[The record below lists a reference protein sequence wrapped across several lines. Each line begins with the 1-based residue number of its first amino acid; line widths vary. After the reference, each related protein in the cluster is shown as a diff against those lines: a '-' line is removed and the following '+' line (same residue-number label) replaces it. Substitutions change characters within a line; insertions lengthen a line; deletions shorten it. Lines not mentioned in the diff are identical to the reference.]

1 MRSYTTNILPTDAAY
16 YKASNA
22 IIVGNQIRFSAG
34 GTVSISLD
42 KTQLATMTEY
52 FRVTALAAPPSDA
65 YTGTLTLL
73 IHAKAAN
80 GKYFTH
86 FCNLNMV
93 QDEVFSEELEFI
105 AEEYE
110 FFTLTYSATTECTL
124 FSWELCPEASDGDIQ
139 VVIDGVKQSLPRLLY
154 DYNTTE
160 VTIEQAPHMVGMIHC
175 YLIDN
180 TDLQGHF
187 TMTFTASEYATVHVR
202 FLDNNMVELFSP
214 MLFTVL
220 KGLNTIGIPHAYL
233 NKLAGI
239 HNFCVTVQVTNGYL
253 KVPIR
258 SMLYTIDGGYLASR
272 LMDPGMNVM
281 DLSIRQLPNERSPS
295 QIWCIG
301 IDNDIVIVK
310 RRSYDISKYN
320 EAWQA
325 VYNMGTGRAAAIE
338 FDGNW
343 VLRHSAENYTLETE
357 EIPKIAIVDM
367 EKNLYVYMRA
377 TKEDPIFIDSDVDY
391 ISMVRGYKSSIYLE
405 QDQGVILCYVKGGNV
420 YYKQYAYFQGS
431 YTWLP
436 TELFIDTGDVL
447 TANVQRLNDYRVGF
461 SVTTQTENHWYIS
474 DRTYV
479 GQSFIPET
487 VHMRPRVD
495 VTIGLLLASDLP
507 DDLTATAVLSE
518 TRKRIIATFNHPI
531 RCTTAQCEQWM
542 TIPDEL
548 RRVLE
553 SISVVG
559 SQMIIVVKEPLK
571 VPYTITLLQ
580 STTWQYY
587 FDGRWLAF
595 RAPVSFQYDPYVYQ
609 EAYNTEAVTL
619 KVTQMTSNINLIP
632 VNTMYHSQNENVQ
645 MDIAAMEAPILLK
658 STNPLPYTIA
668 SESANFDVVG
678 FETSIVL
685 TLVGES
691 PI

>member
-16 YKASNA
+16 YKVSNA
-22 IIVGNQIRFSAG
+22 SIVGNQIQFSAG
-34 GTVSISLD
+34 GVVSISLD
-42 KTQLATMTEY
+42 ETRLVTMTEY
-52 FRVTALAAPPSDA
+52 FRVAALAAPPSDA

-73 IHAKAAN
+73 IHAKSTK

-86 FCNLNMV
+86 FCNLNMA

-110 FFTLTYSATTECTL
+110 FFTLTYRATEECTL

-139 VVIDGVKQSLPRLLY
+139 VVINGVKQSLPRLLY

-160 VTIEQAPHMVGMIHC
+160 VTIEQAPHMVGMISC
-175 YLIDN
+175 NLLDS

-220 KGLNTIGIPHAYL
+220 KGLNTIGIPHSYL
-233 NKLAGI
+233 NKHAGI
-239 HNFCVTVQVTNGYL
+239 HNFYVTAQVTNGYL

-281 DLSIRQLPNERSPS
+281 DLSIRQLQDEREPS

-301 IDNDIVIVK
+301 VDNDIVIVK

-325 VYNMGTGRAAAIE
+325 VYTMGKGRAAAIE

-343 VLRHSAENYTLETE
+343 VLRHSTENYTLETE

-367 EKNLYVYMRA
+367 EKNLYVYMQA
-377 TKEDPIFIDSDVDY
+377 TKADPIFIDSDVDH
-391 ISMVRGYKSSIYLE
+391 ISMVRGYKSSIYPE

-431 YTWLP
+431 YVWMP

-461 SVTTQTENHWYIS
+461 SITTKTENHWYVS

-487 VHMRPRVD
+487 VHMYPLVD
-495 VTIGLLLASDLP
+495 TTVGLLSANNVP
-507 DDLTATAVLSE
+507 DTLTASAVLSAD
-518 TRKRIIATFNHPI
+518 RLRVIATFNYPI
-531 RCTTAQCEQWM
+531 RCTSDWPEEWM
-542 TIPDEL
+542 TIPDEFYG
-548 RRVLE
+548 VYE
-553 SISVVG
+553 SITVEG
-559 SQMIIVVKEPLK
+559 NKMTIKAKEPLM
-571 VPYTITLLQ
+571 VAYTFTLLQ
-580 STTWQYY
+580 VAAWQYL
-587 FDGRWLAF
+587 FDGKWLAF
-595 RAPVSFQYDPYVYQ
+595 RAPISFQYDPYTYQ
-609 EAYNTEAVTL
+609 GASNTESL
-619 KVTQMTSNINLIP
+619 KIDVIKLDADIKLTPTVKMSHRHT
-632 VNTMYHSQNENVQ
+632 ENVS
-645 MDIAAMEAPILLK
+645 MDITSMEAPIKLIPTRPT
-658 STNPLPYTIA
+658 SHTMTA
-668 SESANFDVVG
+668 ESVNFDVAALEATV
-678 FETSIVL
+678 IL